1 MKMFEVGGCIRDE
14 LLGVPSKDI
23 DFTVV
28 MEESDLRNTG
38 TEDELDMFKVMV
50 HRLREQGFEI
60 FLEAPEFLTV
70 RARFPDRYFT
80 TPPPQGSVVPVLQR
94 TKGLTADFVLAR
106 KESDYTDGRRPD
118 VVVPGTLEDDLARRD
133 FTMNA
138 IAKDT
143 DGSLIDPFNGQR
155 DIRVRII
162 RAVGDPFDRLTEDA
176 LRAVRAL
183 RFSVTKGFTIDKDLA
198 FAMESAAVLNAI
210 VDNIS
215 DERVQI
221 ELSKMFRFD
230 TVSSLIRI
238 NEFPAL
244 RDAMFAGN
252 VSLDATMKLK
262 GRSK

>member
-1 MKMFEVGGCIRDE
+1 
-14 LLGVPSKDI
+14 
-23 DFTVV
+23 
-28 MEESDLRNTG
+28 
-38 TEDELDMFKVMV
+38 
-50 HRLREQGFEI
+50 
-60 FLEAPEFLTV
+60 
-70 RARFPDRYFT
+70 
-80 TPPPQGSVVPVLQR
+80 
-94 TKGLTADFVLAR
+94 
-106 KESDYTDGRRPD
+106 
-118 VVVPGTLEDDLARRD
+118 
-133 FTMNA
+133 MNA